1 MDRTDVILLIRETY
15 EADENGVEQPVRD
28 SRPVFVQV
36 NSITRSEF
44 FEAGRSGLNP
54 EFMFSMFFGDYAGET
69 IVEYAGK
76 RYAVYRTYRGRND
89 TLEVYVQREG
99 GTNGKENSHC

>member
-1 MDRTDVILLIRETY
+1 MDRTDVIQLLRETF
-15 EADENGVEQPVRD
+15 EQDENGVERPVTE
-28 SRPVFVQV
+28 SRPVYVQV
-36 NSITRSEF
+36 NSITRSEY

-76 RYAVYRTYRGRND
+76 RYAVYRTYQGRND
-89 TLEVYVQREG
+89 TLELYVQREG
-99 GTNGKENSHC
+99 GTNGKADAH